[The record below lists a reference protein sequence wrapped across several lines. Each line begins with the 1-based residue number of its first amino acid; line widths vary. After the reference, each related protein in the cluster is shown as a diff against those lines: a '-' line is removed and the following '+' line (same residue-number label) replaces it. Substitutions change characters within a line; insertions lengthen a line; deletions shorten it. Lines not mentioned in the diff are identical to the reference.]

1 MLSEKTKILS
11 ELNEQQKKPVLDY
24 KGASIVIAGPGSGKT
39 HVLISRT
46 AYMIEDGIDPK
57 SILLFTFTKK
67 GANEIKERIVKRI
80 GARAKNITVGTYHS
94 FCGRL
99 LRKYVHVLKT
109 WKSNF
114 SIYDADDSLS
124 VITKIIKED
133 DELSKSVK
141 PETALNVISRWKD
154 DMMSAQDAIST
165 AKENHEKLCARIY
178 DIYSRELRAQNA
190 MDFDDLIF
198 YMVKILE
205 EYPDVKER
213 VNKRYRFLTADEIQD
228 SSPRDLHLIELL
240 GGKDMN
246 VCLVGD
252 DFQCIFSFR
261 GSNIQS
267 FFDFVEK
274 YKLKKFLLE
283 QNYRSTRTIVSASKS
298 VIKHNKD
305 QFEKSVFTENDQGTP
320 VVLYVMQ
327 DERSEAMRV
336 TQIVKALEKRGIP
349 LNEIAVLYRMSYLS
363 RKIEDSFL
371 ANSIKYRMLSGLPFY
386 ARQEIK
392 DLMAYLRFV
401 MNPMDQV
408 ALERALTRP
417 KRGIG
422 EVSLVSIFTSVYED
436 DIIDVDQLSDI
447 SPEIKGKAKKG
458 YENFVAVVQ
467 ELNDMYKNGSTPLE
481 LIERLIGLTGY
492 LDFLKKE
499 HKEDFDDRKRNIEEL
514 MNIAESYLMLEDFVG
529 NMTINE
535 TDSEEQDDSGV
546 NMLTIHG
553 SKGLEFKA
561 VIIVGCNQGII
572 PHFKEV
578 EAGDISEERRL
589 FYVGMTRAKELLFLT
604 RAKMAIRNGAPSFTS
619 PSVFLNEI
627 DKQYI
632 KKM

>member
-1 MLSEKTKILS
+1 MQSEKTKILS

-39 HVLISRT
+39 FCVVSRV
-46 AYMIEDGIDPK
+46 AYMIDDGVDPK

-67 GANEIKERIVKRI
+67 GANEIKERIMKYM
-80 GARAKNITVGTYHS
+80 GTRAKNITVGTYHS

-99 LRKYVHVLKT
+99 LRKYVHVLKV

-141 PETALNVISRWKD
+141 PETALSVISRWKD

-178 DIYSRELRAQNA
+178 DVYSRELRAQNA

-205 EYPDVKER
+205 EYPDIKER
-213 VNKRYRFLTADEIQD
+213 VNKRYQFLIADESQD
-228 SSPRDLHLIELL
+228 SSPRDLRLIELL

-267 FFDFVEK
+267 FFDFVQK

-283 QNYRSTRTIVSASKS
+283 QNYRSTGTIVSASKS

-320 VVLYVMQ
+320 VVLYAMQ

-336 TQIVKALEKRGIP
+336 TQIVKALKKRGIP

-392 DLMAYLRFV
+392 DLMAYLRFII
-401 MNPMDQV
+401 NPMDQV

-436 DIIDVDQLSDI
+436 DIIDVDQLSNI
-447 SPEIKGKAKKG
+447 SPDIKGKAKKG
-458 YENFVAVVQ
+458 YENFVAVIQ
-467 ELNDMYKNGSTPLE
+467 ELNDMYKNGSMPLE

-535 TDSEEQDDSGV
+535 TDSEEQDDNGV

-604 RAKMAIRNGAPSFTS
+604 RSKMAIRNGAPSFTS

>member
-1 MLSEKTKILS
+1 MK
-11 ELNEQQKKPVLDY
+11 
-24 KGASIVIAGPGSGKT
+24 
-39 HVLISRT
+39 
-46 AYMIEDGIDPK
+46 
-57 SILLFTFTKK
+57 
-67 GANEIKERIVKRI
+67 EIKEYFENLLEKAEIEAEKDKI
-80 GARAKNITVGTYHS
+80 EKMLQFSELLYEKNKFMNLTAIRDKKEIIEKH
-94 FCGRL
+94 F
-99 LRKYVHVLKT
+99 
-109 WKSNF
+109 
-114 SIYDADDSLS
+114 IDSLLL
-124 VITKIIKED
+124 TKIIKED

-141 PETALNVISRWKD
+141 PETALNTISRWKD
-154 DMMSAQDAIST
+154 GMMSAQDAIST
-165 AKENHEKLCARIY
+165 AKENHEKLCARVY

-213 VNKRYRFLTADEIQD
+213 VNKRYQFLVADEIQD

-283 QNYRSTRTIVSASKS
+283 QNYRSTRTIVSGSKS
-298 VIKHNKD
+298 DIKHNKD
-305 QFEKSVFTENDQGTP
+305 QFEKSLFTENDQGTP
-320 VVLYVMQ
+320 VVLYAMQ

-392 DLMAYLRFV
+392 DLMAYLRFI

-436 DIIDVDQLSDI
+436 DIIDVDQLSNI
-447 SPEIKGKAKKG
+447 SPDIRGKAKKG

-561 VIIVGCNQGII
+561 VIIVGCNQGTI
-572 PHFKEV
+572 PHFKEI

-604 RAKMAIRNGAPSFTS
+604 RSKMTIRNGAPSFTS

>member
-1 MLSEKTKILS
+1 
-11 ELNEQQKKPVLDY
+11 
-24 KGASIVIAGPGSGKT
+24 
-39 HVLISRT
+39 
-46 AYMIEDGIDPK
+46 MI
-57 SILLFTFTKK
+57 
-67 GANEIKERIVKRI
+67 
-80 GARAKNITVGTYHS
+80 Y
-94 FCGRL
+94 
-99 LRKYVHVLKT
+99 
-109 WKSNF
+109 
-114 SIYDADDSLS
+114 
-124 VITKIIKED
+124 
-133 DELSKSVK
+133 
-141 PETALNVISRWKD
+141 
-154 DMMSAQDAIST
+154 
-165 AKENHEKLCARIY
+165 
-178 DIYSRELRAQNA
+178 
-190 MDFDDLIF
+190 
-198 YMVKILE
+198 
-205 EYPDVKER
+205 
-213 VNKRYRFLTADEIQD
+213 
-228 SSPRDLHLIELL
+228 
-240 GGKDMN
+240 
-246 VCLVGD
+246 
-252 DFQCIFSFR
+252 SFR

-283 QNYRSTRTIVSASKS
+283 QNYRSTKTIVSASKS
-298 VIKHNKD
+298 VIEHNKD
-305 QFEKSVFTENDQGTP
+305 QFEKDVFTENDQGTP
-320 VVLYVMQ
+320 VVLYAMQ

-392 DLMAYLRFV
+392 DLMAYLRFI

-436 DIIDVDQLSDI
+436 DIIDIDQLSDI

-535 TDSEEQDDSGV
+535 TDSEEQDSNGV

-604 RAKMAIRNGAPSFTS
+604 RSKMAIRNGAPSFTS

>member
-1 MLSEKTKILS
+1 MQSEKLKILS

-39 HVLISRT
+39 FCVVSRV
-46 AYMIEDGIDPK
+46 AYMIEDGVDPK

-67 GANEIKERIVKRI
+67 GANEIKERVTKHM
-80 GARAKNITVGTYHS
+80 GTRAKNITVGTYHS

-99 LRKYVHVLKT
+99 LRKYVHVLKI

-133 DELSKSVK
+133 DELSKSIK
-141 PETALNVISRWKD
+141 PETASNRISRWKD
-154 DMMSAQDAIST
+154 DLMSAQDAIST
-165 AKENHEKLCARIY
+165 SKENYEKLCARIY
-178 DIYSRELRAQNA
+178 DAYSRELRAQNA

-205 EYPDVKER
+205 EYPDIKEKI
-213 VNKRYRFLTADEIQD
+213 NKRYRFLIADESQD
-228 SSPRDLHLIELL
+228 SSPRDLRLIELL

-298 VIKHNKD
+298 VIEHNKD
-305 QFEKSVFTENDQGTP
+305 QFDKSVFTENDQGTP
-320 VVLYVMQ
+320 VVLYAMQ

-336 TQIVKALEKRGIP
+336 TQIVKALEKRGVP

-392 DLMAYLRFV
+392 DLMAYLRFI

-447 SPEIKGKAKKG
+447 SPDIKGKAKKG
-458 YENFVAVVQ
+458 YENFVTVVQ

-535 TDSEEQDDSGV
+535 TDSEEQDDNGV

-561 VIIVGCNQGII
+561 VIIVGCNQGTI

-604 RAKMAIRNGAPSFTS
+604 RSKMTIRNGAPSFTS

>member
-1 MLSEKTKILS
+1 MQSEKTRILS
-11 ELNEQQKKPVLDY
+11 ELNEQQKKPVLNY

-39 HVLISRT
+39 FCVVSRM
-46 AYMIEDGIDPK
+46 AYMIEDGVDPK

-67 GANEIKERIVKRI
+67 GANEIKERVMKYM
-80 GARAKNITVGTYHS
+80 GTRAKNITVGTYHS

-99 LRKYVHVLKT
+99 LRKYVHVLKI

-124 VITKIIKED
+124 VIAKIIKED
-133 DELSKSVK
+133 DELSKNIK
-141 PETALNVISRWKD
+141 PESASNRISKWKD
-154 DMMSAQDAIST
+154 DLMSPQDAIST
-165 AKENHEKLCARIY
+165 AKESYDKLCAKIY
-178 DIYSRELRAQNA
+178 DVYSRELRAQNA

-198 YMVKILE
+198 YTVKILE
-205 EYPDVKER
+205 GYPDIKER
-213 VNKRYRFLTADEIQD
+213 VNKRYQFLIVDESQD
-228 SSPRDLHLIELL
+228 SSPRDLRLIELL

-283 QNYRSTRTIVSASKS
+283 QNYRSTETIVSASKS
-298 VIKHNKD
+298 VIENNKN
-305 QFEKSVFTENDQGTP
+305 QFDKSVFTENDQGTP
-320 VVLYVMQ
+320 VVLYAMQ

-336 TQIVKALEKRGIP
+336 TQIVKALEKRGVP

-392 DLMAYLRFV
+392 DLMAYLRFI

-422 EVSLVSIFTSVYED
+422 EVSLVSIFTSIYED
-436 DIIDVDQLSDI
+436 DIIDVDQLSNI
-447 SPEIKGKAKKG
+447 SSDIKGKAKKG

-535 TDSEEQDDSGV
+535 TDSEEQDSNGV

-604 RAKMAIRNGAPSFTS
+604 RSKMAIRNGAPSFTS

>member
-1 MLSEKTKILS
+1 
-11 ELNEQQKKPVLDY
+11 
-24 KGASIVIAGPGSGKT
+24 
-39 HVLISRT
+39 
-46 AYMIEDGIDPK
+46 MI
-57 SILLFTFTKK
+57 
-67 GANEIKERIVKRI
+67 
-80 GARAKNITVGTYHS
+80 Y
-94 FCGRL
+94 
-99 LRKYVHVLKT
+99 
-109 WKSNF
+109 
-114 SIYDADDSLS
+114 
-124 VITKIIKED
+124 
-133 DELSKSVK
+133 
-141 PETALNVISRWKD
+141 
-154 DMMSAQDAIST
+154 
-165 AKENHEKLCARIY
+165 
-178 DIYSRELRAQNA
+178 
-190 MDFDDLIF
+190 
-198 YMVKILE
+198 
-205 EYPDVKER
+205 
-213 VNKRYRFLTADEIQD
+213 
-228 SSPRDLHLIELL
+228 
-240 GGKDMN
+240 
-246 VCLVGD
+246 
-252 DFQCIFSFR
+252 SFR

-298 VIKHNKD
+298 VIEHNKD
-305 QFEKSVFTENDQGTP
+305 QFDKGVFTENDQGTP
-320 VVLYVMQ
+320 VVLYAMQ

-336 TQIVKALEKRGIP
+336 TQIVKALEKRGIS

-392 DLMAYLRFV
+392 DLMAYLRFI

-436 DIIDVDQLSDI
+436 DIIDVDQLSNI
-447 SPEIKGKAKKG
+447 SPDIKGKAKKG
-458 YENFVAVVQ
+458 YENFVSVVQ

-535 TDSEEQDDSGV
+535 TDSEEQDSSGV

-604 RAKMAIRNGAPSFTS
+604 RAKMTIRSGAPSFTS